1 MNKGAKIVG
10 YGLLAG
16 GVAAAVYFLRQA
28 RLLKEVCVKST
39 YFDWNAIIYDVGSNV
54 ISGDPITDVDIPF
67 DLELSNSSAI
77 DITIKEIDL
86 IVKANDI
93 ILAKIYSES
102 NQLIPKKSSS
112 KLEIL
117 IEANPELTQGDMTEL
132 LGSGL
137 LGGTGLGNFLDSL
150 NLIDLDNDIVFSVD
164 GNIKL
169 KASIFETYNLP
180 YYMRANVNELLE
192 EKGGN
197 CK

>member
-16 GVAAAVYFLRQA
+16 GVAAAVYFIRQA
-28 RLLKEVCVKST
+28 KLLKEICVKST

-77 DITIKEIDL
+77 DITIKEVDL
-86 IVKANDI
+86 IVKANDT
-93 ILAKIYSES
+93 ILARIYSES

-117 IEANPELTQGDMTEL
+117 IEVNPELTQGDMTEL

-137 LGGTGLGNFLDSL
+137 LGGTGLGNLLGSL

-180 YYMRANVNELLE
+180 YYMRANVNQLLE

>member
-16 GVAAAVYFLRQA
+16 GVAAAVYFIRQA
-28 RLLKEVCVKST
+28 KLLKEICVKST

-86 IVKANDI
+86 IVKANDT

-112 KLEIL
+112 KLEIFVD
-117 IEANPELTQGDMTEL
+117 ANPELTQNDLTEL

>member
-1 MNKGAKIVG
+1 MVTLTA
-10 YGLLAG
+10 
-16 GVAAAVYFLRQA
+16 
-28 RLLKEVCVKST
+28 
-39 YFDWNAIIYDVGSNV
+39 
-54 ISGDPITDVDIPF
+54 VDIPF

-86 IVKANDI
+86 IVKANDT

-117 IEANPELTQGDMTEL
+117 VDANPELTQNDLTEL

>member
-16 GVAAAVYFLRQA
+16 GVAAAVYFIRQA
-28 RLLKEVCVKST
+28 KLLKEICVKST

-86 IVKANDI
+86 IVKANDT

-117 IEANPELTQGDMTEL
+117 IEVNPELTQGDMTEL

-137 LGGTGLGNFLDSL
+137 LGGTGLGNLLGSL

-180 YYMRANVNELLE
+180 YYMRANVNQLLE